1 MENSNSLI
9 KWLIILFTP
18 IGWIWLIY
26 KLIVMIGASIGISA
40 ININEKAK
48 NNEILQGINGK
59 FLTELSVEELKIKYK
74 KLILSNIYTQ
84 EYFWEIRKIE
94 SVFEYKYNIS
104 ARKDIG
110 GESAQKW
117 FDKFKMQRQKYPER
131 FKEWNEFAKAG
142 KTIVDFF
149 SPEEQAVLKPLI
161 EERQKRKLEKY
172 N

>member
-26 KLIVMIGASIGISA
+26 KLIIMIEARIGISA
-40 ININEKAK
+40 INEKAK
-48 NNEILQGINGK
+48 NNEILQEINGK

-74 KLILSNIYTQ
+74 ELISSNIYTQ

-131 FKEWNEFAKAG
+131 YKEWNESLKAR

>member
-1 MENSNSLI
+1 MENNNSLI

-26 KLIVMIGASIGISA
+26 KLIIMIEAMIGISA
-40 ININEKAK
+40 INEKAK
-48 NNEILQGINGK
+48 NNEILQEINGK

-74 KLILSNIYTQ
+74 ELISSNIYTQ
-84 EYFWEIRKIE
+84 EYFWEIRKVE

-110 GESAQKW
+110 CEKAQKW
-117 FDKFKMQRQKYPER
+117 FDNFKTQRQKYPER
-131 FKEWNEFAKAG
+131 YKEWYELPKAG
-142 KTIVDFF
+142 KTIFDFF

-161 EERQKRKLEKY
+161 EESQKRKLEKY

>member
-74 KLILSNIYTQ
+74 KLILFL
-84 EYFWEIRKIE
+84 ELK
-94 SVFEYKYNIS
+94 VYK
-104 ARKDIG
+104 
-110 GESAQKW
+110 
-117 FDKFKMQRQKYPER
+117 
-131 FKEWNEFAKAG
+131 
-142 KTIVDFF
+142 KT
-149 SPEEQAVLKPLI
+149 LL
-161 EERQKRKLEKY
+161 LE
-172 N
+172 